1 LALVS
6 IALVVAAAT
15 TGIAYFVDW
24 LPEQA
29 SEERQGMDL
38 VFWVTVGICIFVF
51 SIVAS
56 VSIYAGIKF
65 RVRPDDDSD
74 GPPIHGHTGLEIL
87 WTAVPT
93 TLVTIIAV
101 LSAIVL
107 AQNDRTKGDVL
118 RVDVRAQQFAWQF
131 SYPGQGKIT
140 SAFLYLP
147 VGRSTKLYMRSEH
160 NDPEHS
166 PDVIHSFW
174 VPEFGQKQDV
184 VPGITT
190 TLVITPTRIGEY
202 RVICTEL
209 CGLGHALMR
218 SRAIVLSEQD
228 FQAWVKKQR
237 QAAGG
242 PPGGKGKAL
251 FTSIG
256 CNSCHTLTAAGA
268 TGTVGPNLDKV
279 DEESIPGGKSLEE
292 YVRES
297 IQNPS
302 AYRRPGYSAQMPRFN
317 LSKDEIDALV
327 TFIVES
333 AKKN

>member
-1 LALVS
+1 VS
-6 IALVVAAAT
+6 IALLVAVAT
-15 TGIAYFVDW
+15 TAIAYFIDW

-29 SEERQGMDL
+29 SEERQGIDL

-56 VSIYAGIKF
+56 VSIYSGIKF
-65 RVRPDDDSD
+65 RVRPDDESD
-74 GPPIHGHTGLEIL
+74 GPPIHGHTGIEIL

-93 TLVTIIAV
+93 ALVTIIAV

-107 AQNDRTKGDVL
+107 AQNDRTKGNVL
-118 RVDVRAQQFAWQF
+118 RVDVQAQQFAWRF
-131 SYPGQGKIT
+131 SYPTQGKIT

-147 VGRSTKLYMRSEH
+147 VDRSTKLYLRSYH
-160 NDPEHS
+160 SDGSRS

-184 VPGITT
+184 VPGMET
-190 TLVITPTRIGEY
+190 TLVITPTRVGEY

-218 SRAIVLSEQD
+218 SRAIVLSELD
-228 FQAWVKKQR
+228 FQAWVQKQR

-242 PPGGKGKAL
+242 PPGEEGKAL
-251 FTSIG
+251 FTSNG
-256 CNSCHTLTAAGA
+256 CIACHTLTAAGA
-268 TGTVGPNLDKV
+268 TGTVGPNLDKL
-279 DEESIPGGKSLEE
+279 DEEPIPGNKPLEE

-302 AYRRPGYSAQMPRFN
+302 AYRRPGFAAQMPPFD
-317 LSKDEIDALV
+317 LPKDQLDALV
-327 TFIVES
+327 KFVVES
-333 AKKN
+333 AKQN